1 VSNRYAGVKKLNRR
15 ACNPARNKR
24 TVPFKQTAPGQFS
37 LLGRPLTITEKL
49 PPLGQP
55 GDLLFADLSRY
66 CVGMR
71 KEIGIER
78 SIHAGWQNYSEKFRL
93 IMRLDGAPKD
103 SVAVTPISGS
113 DSFSW
118 AVAIGAR

>member
-1 VSNRYAGVKKLNRR
+1 MSSYLADIIGKRDYHLAPHFRTARQKPGVSAPFHRR
-15 ACNPARNKR
+15 QSPKC
-24 TVPFKQTAPGQFS
+24 GS
-37 LLGRPLTITEKL
+37 WG
-49 PPLGQP
+49 
-55 GDLLFADLSRY
+55 
-66 CVGMR
+66 